1 MKRLRSLSLVALV
14 AVSSLGV
21 VACAQSTNVD
31 EGAPSRDLGGPAGAC
46 DERGLRVVVLS
57 SEGDFYGFVAAT
69 RTFTKISHVACVA
82 DVPLDSVYAGAIARD
97 GTAWINYFGRLPDK
111 TLPKLL
117 FPVRVDDGSCGAPIP
132 SAAGAPMTAYAAGSV
147 PGTIVGTFRDRVEDP
162 LAVVTYEPK
171 SQNVSSKV
179 PIAPYRGSANTN
191 AVALSIRPDGTIEA
205 FVNAL
210 AHPDVVP
217 FFATVDTTTGTLVR
231 VPGTYPTIETSTLR
245 TPVAQAPVSM
255 VHWGNT
261 RLLFAADP
269 ATASP
274 GYTGSRSMVV
284 SAKVGQEPSEAI
296 ARDLPFLVVAAG
308 LVPCANGAP
317 VR

>member
-1 MKRLRSLSLVALV
+1 MKRLRPASVVAIAL
-14 AVSSLGV
+14 ASSLGSA
-21 VACAQSTNVD
+21 ACAQSTNVE
-31 EGAPSRDLGGPAGAC
+31 EGVPVRDLGGPAGAC

-69 RTFTKISHVACVA
+69 RTFTKISHVECAA
-82 DVPLDSVYAGAIARD
+82 DVPLDDVYAGAIARD
-97 GTAWINYFGRLPDK
+97 GTAWITYFGRLPDK
-111 TLPKLL
+111 ILPRLF
-117 FPVRVDDGSCGAPIP
+117 FPVRIEDGTCGAPVPISP
-132 SAAGAPMTAYAAGSV
+132 GAPATWYAAGPV
-147 PGTIVGTFRDRVEDP
+147 PGTIVGATRKRFEDP
-162 LAVVTYEPK
+162 LAVVTYQPRSGNET
-171 SQNVSSKV
+171 STV

-191 AVALSIRPDGTIEA
+191 GVALSVRPDGTLEA

-210 AHPDVVP
+210 GHPDVVP
-217 FFATVDTTTGTLVR
+217 FFATVDTTTGSLAR
-231 VPGTYPTIETSTLR
+231 VPGSYPIIETPTLR
-245 TPVAQAPVSM
+245 TPLAELPVSM

-274 GYTGSRSMVV
+274 GRTGSRSMVV
-284 SAKVGQEPSEAI
+284 SAKVGQESSEAI
-296 ARDLPFLVVAAG
+296 ARELPFLVVASG